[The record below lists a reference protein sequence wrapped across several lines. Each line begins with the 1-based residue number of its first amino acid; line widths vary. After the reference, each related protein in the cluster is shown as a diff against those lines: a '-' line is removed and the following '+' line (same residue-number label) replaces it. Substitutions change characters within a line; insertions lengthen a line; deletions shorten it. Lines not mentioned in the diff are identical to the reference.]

1 MADRSVDRYL
11 RDLKEDVRD
20 LPKAQQRELVGE
32 ITEHI
37 DSALAEMPA
46 HTEADVRNVLEHL
59 GDPADIATEARERL
73 GIHRAKAGLRE
84 YVAVILLPI
93 GGLIIPV
100 IGWIVGL
107 VLLWSSPV
115 WTSRDKW
122 IGSLI
127 IPGGL
132 LLPGELLLYGGSVCS
147 NTSVNGQVATDTCAS
162 ASGCASSSG
171 DGGVRSRRGSTDRDR
186 HLPRAPSE
194 RALARLRRMP

>member
-84 YVAVILLPI
+84 YAAVILLPI

-132 LLPGELLLYGGSVCS
+132 LIPGELLRGLGVQQHIRQRPGRHGYVRKRFRVCIKFW
-147 NTSVNGQVATDTCAS
+147 
-162 ASGCASSSG
+162 
-171 DGGVRSRRGSTDRDR
+171 
-186 HLPRAPSE
+186 
-194 RALARLRRMP
+194 

>member
-32 ITEHI
+32 ITQHI
-37 DSALAEMPA
+37 DSALAEMPT

-59 GDPADIATEARERL
+59 GDPADIANEARERL

-84 YVAVILLPI
+84 YAAVILLPI
-93 GGLIIPV
+93 GGVIIP
-100 IGWIVGL
+100 ILGWIVGL
-107 VLLWSSPV
+107 ILLWSSPV

-132 LLPGELLLYGGSVCS
+132 LLPIEYFFSGSSVC
-147 NTSVNGQVATDTCAS
+147 NEISVNGQVIAGSCSDP
-162 ASGCASSSG
+162 SGLHQA
-171 DGGVRSRRGSTDRDR
+171 VVMIAFA
-186 HLPRAPSE
+186 LVVAAPIVT
-194 RALARLRRMP
+194 AIYLARRANELSRG